1 MGGRMK
7 VVFINSERIGEGD
20 EELGRK
26 LMGSFLYSLAR
37 TETKPHA
44 VALMNGAVRL
54 ACEGSAAVDDLR
66 LLEAD
71 GVKLLS
77 CGTCLDW
84 LALKE
89 KLAVG
94 EVGTMN
100 DAAALFMEADSVV
113 SVG

>member
-1 MGGRMK
+1 VK

-20 EELGRK
+20 DELGRK

-37 TETKPHA
+37 TESKPYA
-44 VALMNGAVRL
+44 VGLMNGAVRL
-54 ACEGSAAVDDLR
+54 ACEGSPALDDLR

-71 GVKLLS
+71 GVKVLS

-84 LALKE
+84 FALKDG
-89 KLAVG
+89 LAVG
-94 EVGTMN
+94 AVGTMN
-100 DAAALFMEADSVV
+100 DAAALFMQADSVV

>member
-1 MGGRMK
+1 MK
-7 VVFINSERIGEGD
+7 VVFINSDRVGEGD

-37 TETKPHA
+37 TEPKPYA
-44 VALMNGAVRL
+44 VGLMNGAVRL
-54 ACEGSAAVDDLR
+54 AVEGSGAVDDLR

-71 GVKLLS
+71 GVKVLS

-84 LALKE
+84 FGLKD
-89 KLAVG
+89 KLAAG
-94 EVGTMN
+94 EIGTMN

>member
-1 MGGRMK
+1 VK
-7 VVFINSERIGEGD
+7 VVFINSDRIGEGD
-20 EELGRK
+20 EDLGRK

-37 TETKPHA
+37 TEPKPD
-44 VALMNGAVRL
+44 VIGLMNGAVRL
-54 ACEGSAAVDDLR
+54 AVAGSAALDDLG
-66 LLEAD
+66 LLAAD
-71 GVKLLS
+71 GVKIYS

-84 LALKE
+84 FQIKDT
-89 KLAVG
+89 LAVG

>member
-1 MGGRMK
+1 MK

-20 EELGRK
+20 DELGRK

-37 TETKPHA
+37 TEPKPYA
-44 VALMNGAVRL
+44 VGLMNGAVRL
-54 ACEGSAAVDDLR
+54 ACEGAATVEDLR

-71 GVKLLS
+71 GVRVLS

-84 LALKE
+84 FSLKE
-89 KLAVG
+89 QLAVG
-94 EVGTMN
+94 AVGTMN
-100 DAAALFMEADSVV
+100 DAAALFMTADSVV

>member
-1 MGGRMK
+1 MK
-7 VVFINSERIGEGD
+7 VVFVNSEAIGEGD
-20 EELGRK
+20 DELGRK

-37 TETKPHA
+37 TEPKPD
-44 VALMNGAVRL
+44 VIGLMNGAVRL
-54 ACEGSAAVDDLR
+54 ACEGSPALDDLR
-66 LLEAD
+66 LLVSD
-71 GVKLLS
+71 GVKLYS

-84 LALKE
+84 FGLKDA
-89 KLAVG
+89 LAVG

>member
-1 MGGRMK
+1 MK

-20 EELGRK
+20 DELGRK

-37 TETKPHA
+37 DKSKPD
-44 VALMNGAVRL
+44 VVGLMNGGVRL
-54 ACEGSAAVDDLR
+54 ACKESPVLDDLR
-66 LLEAD
+66 LLAAD
-71 GVKLLS
+71 GVKVYA

-84 LALKE
+84 FGLKD
-89 KLAVG
+89 KLRVG

-100 DAAALFMEADSVV
+100 DTTALLMNADSVV